1 MRLHARVVLS
11 SIVSLLVGG
20 CVGGDQSTG
29 DANQAIASLTK
40 AATDLAQGAQQMA
53 GAAAGMTDKNAKAV
67 PPVSFKK
74 LIDYLPKNLNGMK
87 GSEPEGQTTTAGPN
101 GMWQIST
108 AKVRYSS
115 EQGGA
120 TADAEISDLARN
132 SLLYIPY
139 QMLKGMK
146 INTESTSG
154 YQRTVDYEGFPAY
167 EEWSTSSK
175 NSEFTVLVGDRFVVH
190 TQVNGGEEGSAKQ
203 VMEKIDL
210 KGLAKES

>member
-1 MRLHARVVLS
+1 MRTHARLVLS
-11 SIVSLLVGG
+11 SIVSLLVGA
-20 CVGGDQSTG
+20 CVGGDQSQA

-53 GAAAGMTDKNAKAV
+53 GAAAGMTDKNAKPV
-67 PPVSFKK
+67 PPVNFKK

-101 GMWQIST
+101 GVWQISA
-108 AKVRYSS
+108 AKVRFSS
-115 EQGGA
+115 EQGGVSA
-120 TADAEISDLARN
+120 NAEISDFARN

-154 YQRTVDYEGFPAY
+154 YQRTVDFDGFPAY
-167 EEWSTSSK
+167 EEWSKSSK
-175 NSEFTVLVGDRFVVH
+175 RSELTVLVGDRFIVH
-190 TQVNGGEEGSAKQ
+190 TEVDGGEEGAAKQ